1 MPSVGP
7 RRIVGYLDERMR
19 CDVCGLPIEAGESWM
34 AEVDDGSLVAH
45 AGCVY
50 SEELDSQVGLRWQ
63 PQERA
68 AG

>member
-1 MPSVGP
+1 MHCA
-7 RRIVGYLDERMR
+7 L
-19 CDVCGLPIEAGESWM
+19 CGQPIEAGESWM
-34 AEVDDGSLVAH
+34 AEAAAEGGAHAGWRVAH

-50 SEELDSQVGLRWQ
+50 GGEHDPAMLASWQ

>member
-1 MPSVGP
+1 
-7 RRIVGYLDERMR
+7 MR